1 MQRNIPTAFSP
12 VARPVVT
19 GLSGKM
25 SPKQK
30 ARQFLVQPQISGR
43 KTALCSESETPILL
57 QTKRHPASSSS
68 GRHAAPFQRYW
79 MPHRL
84 PVGSARSAAAM
95 RETLLPVPAAPA
107 SSHHKKNPKRSGHSI
122 HNTDNYGL
130 PILWKAPQSVFW
142 LLQVPWF
149 FVPSCCRFCRFSL
162 YHTTIENS
170 TGYPILFPKTGHLFS
185 VPCYYTI
192 IFLGFQAVCSKIS
205 SSRNKSTKPVWLQS
219 FSPIF
224 CKKALTSRKN
234 LLYYSYMATM
244 ELTVLP
250 SPHREHTAGGM
261 YAAKKR
267 VLLRSCFRKRKRM
280 FCVKNNEECRYR
292 LHLNLGGNT
301 NAFVPFGGEGFFL

>member
-1 MQRNIPTAFSP
+1 
-12 VARPVVT
+12 
-19 GLSGKM
+19 
-25 SPKQK
+25 
-30 ARQFLVQPQISGR
+30 
-43 KTALCSESETPILL
+43 
-57 QTKRHPASSSS
+57 
-68 GRHAAPFQRYW
+68 

-84 PVGSARSAAAM
+84 PVGSARSAAAT
-95 RETLLPVPAAPA
+95 RDTLLPVPAAPA

-224 CKKALTSRKN
+224 CKKALTSRKKSAIL
-234 LLYYSYMATM
+234 LLYGNDGTDRPPFAPQRAYCWWNVCSEETGATP
-244 ELTVLP
+244 ELFPETETYVL
-250 SPHREHTAGGM
+250 R
-261 YAAKKR
+261 
-267 VLLRSCFRKRKRM
+267 
-280 FCVKNNEECRYR
+280 
-292 LHLNLGGNT
+292 
-301 NAFVPFGGEGFFL
+301 